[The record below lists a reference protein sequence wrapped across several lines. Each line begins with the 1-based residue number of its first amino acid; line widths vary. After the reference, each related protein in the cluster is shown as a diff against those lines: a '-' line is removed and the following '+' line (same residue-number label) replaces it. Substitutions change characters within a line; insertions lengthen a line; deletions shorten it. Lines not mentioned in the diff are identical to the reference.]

1 MKGKFKIDIKMIK
14 RGVGLFLLVAL
25 LTVFAVV
32 IIQSFNPN
40 HVYSQSIAPNVL
52 IPDGSYKDFLKL
64 RQGFACGRIGRL

>member
-40 HVYSQSIAPNVL
+40 HV
-52 IPDGSYKDFLKL
+52 
-64 RQGFACGRIGRL
+64 

>member
-14 RGVGLFLLVAL
+14 RGVGFSLVAL

-64 RQGFACGRIGRL
+64 RQRVACGRIGRL